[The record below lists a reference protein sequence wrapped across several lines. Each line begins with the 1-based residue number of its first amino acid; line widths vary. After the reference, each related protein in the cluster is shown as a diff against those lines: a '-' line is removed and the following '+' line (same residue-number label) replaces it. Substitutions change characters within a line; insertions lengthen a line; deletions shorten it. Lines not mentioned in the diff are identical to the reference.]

1 MSRTRLVRRF
11 AAVGA
16 VATFV
21 LVVGVPTSSA
31 DAGGNASCVGFEAS
45 SISPPGS
52 SEEVPGGA
60 PALIAFIKSE
70 AGKAGPAVSFVAKLH
85 EGSHEACDEAIEG

>member
-1 MSRTRLVRRF
+1 MSPGRYVRL
-11 AAVGA
+11 AA
-16 VATFV
+16 ATAAATA
-21 LVVGVPTSSA
+21 LALAAGVPVGSA

-60 PALIAFIKSE
+60 PELIAFVKGE
-70 AGKAGPAVSFVAKLH
+70 AGKAGPVVSFIAKLH